1 MRRDVLALG
10 KASLFGNGDRLQ
22 FQNVPFGASDDLK
35 EGAES
40 G

>member
-1 MRRDVLALG
+1 MLALG
-10 KASLFGNGDRLQ
+10 KASLFGNGGRLQ

>member
-1 MRRDVLALG
+1 MLALG

-22 FQNVPFGASDDLK
+22 FRNVPFGASNDLK

>member
-1 MRRDVLALG
+1 MLALG

-22 FQNVPFGASDDLK
+22 FQNVSFGASDDLK